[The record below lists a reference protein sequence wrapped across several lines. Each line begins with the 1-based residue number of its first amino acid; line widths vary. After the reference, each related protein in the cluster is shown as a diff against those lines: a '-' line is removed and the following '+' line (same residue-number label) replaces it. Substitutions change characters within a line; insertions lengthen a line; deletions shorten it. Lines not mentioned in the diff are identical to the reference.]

1 MNLNFVCCFLEM
13 RITNPCLVV
22 IYNGLKFHAILL
34 SYKQSTRCCIL
45 FSKGK
50 QQQQTESPIMS
61 TKSIIQSK
69 YPGLSS
75 IRLLMVENK
84 QPYQSDL
91 RRLND
96 FPRGLPET
104 SWTTAVDRKN
114 QACMQW
120 NLNWSRHIE
129 QWISNPELLSLIYN
143 FKNF

>member
-1 MNLNFVCCFLEM
+1 M
-13 RITNPCLVV
+13 RITNPRLVV

-34 SYKQSTRCCIL
+34 YCKPSTRCYIL

-50 QQQQTESPIMS
+50 QQQQRASPIMS
-61 TKSIIQSK
+61 VKSIMQYK

-75 IRLLMVENK
+75 IRLLMVENR

-91 RRLND
+91 RLLKY
-96 FPRGLPET
+96 FPRRLPET
-104 SWTTAVDRKN
+104 PWTTRVDRKN

-120 NLNWSRHIE
+120 NLNWSRHINK
-129 QWISNPELLSLIYN
+129 WISNPEPVSLIYN